1 MKKITTEEFDEI
13 LGHGKGSSS
22 PLFNH
27 LIEMKPDDAF
37 ILYKTE
43 WHAKYSPTA
52 TVNRV
57 SKKYNMSFSW
67 KALPDRS
74 GWAVKRVK

>member
-1 MKKITTEEFDEI
+1 MKKITSDQFDD
-13 LGHGKGSSS
+13 LFGHGKGSSS

-27 LIEMKPDDAF
+27 LIQMKPDDAF

-43 WHAKYSPTA
+43 WYVKYPPT
-52 TVNRV
+52 TIVNRV
-57 SKKYNMSFSW
+57 MRKYKMSFLC
-67 KALPDRS
+67 KGLPDRS